1 MVDFTPLQNALLAD
15 LAGELPAA
23 IRLQRLVA
31 SLREIFACSAVVLLR
46 LDGESLRPQ
55 AAVGLAHE
63 TLGRSFVIARH
74 PRLAQIMAQREPL
87 QFAAHSELPDPY
99 DGLLQDSPD
108 EPLPVHDC
116 MGMSLYLD
124 GRLWGA
130 VTLDAL
136 RPGSFDRGA
145 TQRLQ
150 RYALL
155 IEAALRVCRLEG
167 EVRSLRLA
175 RREEG
180 EGGDETGGMILGESP
195 VLRQL
200 LDELGVVADSE
211 LPVLLQGETGV
222 GKELFARWLHG
233 RSPRARKP
241 LVYVNCAALPETLA
255 ESELFGHVKGAFSGA
270 AQDRPGRFEAAN
282 GGTLFLDEI
291 GDLPLNMQ
299 VKLLRVLQ
307 EREVVR
313 LGSRTPVP
321 IDVRLVAATNV
332 NLADA
337 VVAGHFRE
345 DLFYR
350 LHVAT
355 IRLPPL
361 RERPGDILPLAEF
374 FLKERCQR
382 LGYQSATLSQEAERK
397 LLGHNWPGNIRE
409 LENAIHHALL
419 VCRNQLVQP
428 GDLQLVDVRSSLGR
442 AELPGPVAATA
453 DITLETAL
461 EALYERNQPELY
473 EHIEQTLFRTAYR
486 FCHGNQLQ
494 TSRLLGISRN
504 IVRARLEKIGL
515 LESLP
520 RSVNS

>member
-1 MVDFTPLQNALLAD
+1 MSLLTHPQARELTKSVRATVLVFKDPRSQELLSRIERLAPSEANAL
-15 LAGELPAA
+15 
-23 IRLQRLVA
+23 I
-31 SLREIFACSAVVLLR
+31 I
-46 LDGESLRPQ
+46 
-55 AAVGLAHE
+55 
-63 TLGRSFVIARH
+63 
-74 PRLAQIMAQREPL
+74 
-87 QFAAHSELPDPY
+87 
-99 DGLLQDSPD
+99 
-108 EPLPVHDC
+108 
-116 MGMSLYLD
+116 
-124 GRLWGA
+124 
-130 VTLDAL
+130 
-136 RPGSFDRGA
+136 
-145 TQRLQ
+145 
-150 RYALL
+150 
-155 IEAALRVCRLEG
+155 
-167 EVRSLRLA
+167 
-175 RREEG
+175 
-180 EGGDETGGMILGESP
+180 
-195 VLRQL
+195 
-200 LDELGVVADSE
+200 
-211 LPVLLQGETGV
+211 GETGT
-222 GKELFARWLHG
+222 GKELVARHIHHLSRRG
-233 RSPRARKP
+233 KAPFVA
-241 LVYVNCAALPETLA
+241 VNCGAFPESLV
-255 ESELFGHVKGAFSGA
+255 ESELFGHEKGAFTGA
-270 AQDRPGRFEAAN
+270 ATSKAGWFEAAN

-374 FLKERCQR
+374 FLKEHCQR

-442 AELPGPVAATA
+442 AELPGPVAAAA
-453 DITLETAL
+453 DITLEAAL
-461 EALYERNQPELY
+461 EALYERNLPELY
-473 EHIEQTLFRTAYR
+473 EHIEETLFRTAYR